1 LPTVGNRVPLVT
13 LEKIMQTMAI
23 DLGLLFTG
31 MSTLAAIVWAGVAY
45 LVFGW
50 ADRLAISRTPGINV
64 AILIGGGFVAPVL
77 VLTTLLALALP
88 YTPVETPSLLWES
101 VSLKE

>member
-1 LPTVGNRVPLVT
+1 MGKRVPLVT
-13 LEKIMQTMAI
+13 VEEIVQSMAI

-31 MSTLAAIVWAGVAY
+31 MTTLAAVVWAGVAY

-77 VLTTLLALALP
+77 VLTTLLAFALP
-88 YTPVETPSLLWES
+88 YTPVETPSLPWES
-101 VSLKE
+101 VSVKE